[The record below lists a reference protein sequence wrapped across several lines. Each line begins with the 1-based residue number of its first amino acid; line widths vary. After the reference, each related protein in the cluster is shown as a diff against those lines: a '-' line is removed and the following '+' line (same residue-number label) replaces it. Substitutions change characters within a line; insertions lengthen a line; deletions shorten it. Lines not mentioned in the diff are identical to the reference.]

1 MLDRNEWSLK
11 IVLEL
16 INLNL
21 IRIFATQIEMIRE
34 KIANIRWLNVNRK
47 CGTDEELTDFNLR
60 SLGKFSIT
68 HYNLEVSLVINH
80 T

>member
-1 MLDRNEWSLK
+1 
-11 IVLEL
+11 
-16 INLNL
+16 
-21 IRIFATQIEMIRE
+21 MIRE